1 MSLSFKILSR
11 ARNIF
16 LYVILYLV
24 CTTVSVFFNVVNL
37 AIFIP
42 ILKIIFGQVNIL
54 EIVKPSFAFSIE
66 YLKDLFQYYFQ
77 SIIAEHGNLI
87 ALYFVGTILII
98 SVFISSIFRYFSN
111 AIIVKIKI
119 YIVSQFR
126 ISIFDR
132 VSSLGMRYFTTD
144 NKNNILTNIASDIQ
158 IIENSVEDIFKA
170 CFKEPI
176 TICGYLVAMYHI
188 SDRFT
193 MLAGIFL
200 PIIGILITCLIRIL
214 RRNANKTQQTLV
226 SIIDTME
233 NMLAN
238 IPILKIFD
246 AQDFF
251 KSKFENENNLY
262 KKYALS
268 MDYKKSFLPPLSEFL
283 GMAVVTFVLM
293 FGGTQILKNQII
305 LSPSVFITYILIFS
319 YSIVPIKNVTRSV
332 GNVQRC
338 FSAAER
344 IFNFL
349 KRPNTKDINQTT
361 HLTEIKDGIKIHNL
375 SFDYEEGKDILK
387 SINMEIKKGEKI
399 ILTGKSGSG
408 KSTLLNILAG
418 VEQNYKGEIFID
430 GKELREY
437 DKRDWYKIIG
447 FCSQKQF
454 IIHDTV
460 LNNLTLGKDIELSKI
475 INLSMA
481 LQTHDFIST
490 MKNGY
495 NTVLTKDNNFL
506 SGGQVK
512 RLCLLRTLLKDPDF
526 LILDEP
532 TSSLDSET
540 ENKII
545 DVLLNTDKTIIM
557 ISHNI
562 ENFKCFDKI
571 YSIDNGLCVKL

>member
-16 LYVILYLV
+16 MYVILYLL
-24 CTTVSVFFNVVNL
+24 CTTISVFFNVINL

-54 EIVKPSFAFSIE
+54 EIVKPSFAFNIN

-77 SIIAEHGNLI
+77 NIIVEHGNLI
-87 ALYFVGTILII
+87 ALYFVGAILITSI
-98 SVFISSIFRYFSN
+98 LISSIFRYCSN
-111 AIIVKIKI
+111 AIIAKIKI

-132 VSSLGMRYFTTD
+132 ASLLGTRYLTTD
-144 NKNNILTNIASDIQ
+144 SRNNILTNISSDIQ

-176 TICGYLVAMYHI
+176 TICGYLIAMYHI

-200 PIIGILITCLIRIL
+200 PIIGILITGLIRIL

-233 NMLAN
+233 NMLSN
-238 IPILKIFD
+238 ILILNIFD
-246 AQDFF
+246 ARDFF
-251 KSKFENENNLY
+251 KSKFVNENNLY

-283 GMAVVTFVLM
+283 GMTVVAFVLM
-293 FGGTQILKNQII
+293 FGGTQILKNQIV

-319 YSIVPIKNVTRSV
+319 YSIIPIKNVTHSV

-349 KRPNTKDINQTT
+349 KKSNDKNINKTC
-361 HLTEIKDGIKIHNL
+361 HLTRIEEGIKIHNL
-375 SFDYEEGKDILK
+375 SFGYEGGKDILK
-387 SINMEIKKGEKI
+387 SINMEIKKGEKV

-408 KSTLLNILAG
+408 KSTLLNILVG
-418 VEQNYKGEIFID
+418 VEQNYRGEVFVD
-430 GKELREY
+430 EKELQVY
-437 DKRDWYKIIG
+437 DKKDWYKLIG

-481 LQTHDFIST
+481 LHTHDFIST

-495 NTVLTKDNNFL
+495 DTILTKENNFL
-506 SGGQVK
+506 SEGQVK
-512 RLCLLRTLLKDPDF
+512 RICLLRTLLKDPDF

-532 TSSLDSET
+532 TSSLDIET
-540 ENKII
+540 ERQII
-545 DVLLNTDKTIIM
+545 NVLLNTEKTIIM
-557 ISHNI
+557 VSHNI
-562 ENFKCFDKI
+562 ENFKYFDKI
-571 YSIDNGLCVKL
+571 YSIDNGLCVKI